1 MAIIKC
7 TVARDDWWEMYIEYS
22 VSQSVAD
29 KISTVTHALKL
40 KRIGSAR
47 FSGNM
52 DVDYTIGSETF
63 SYDKNFN
70 ATGMAIGDVKTVKSG
85 TTKIT
90 HNSTTGDASFDVTCS
105 GTCNSGG
112 YGTGNISLSKKT
124 ITLARL
130 PLYDLTISAGTGSS
144 VTVNR
149 TSSGGGGSTGNLSAG
164 TNKLYYGDKLKITF
178 KASTNYGIVTHT
190 VNKSAFT
197 SGNTHTVGSDVS
209 VMATAQMLSSTVTA
223 LDANIG
229 SATNIT
235 ISSNNTSYY
244 HSLRYSFGSLSGWIS
259 KDGSIVSTEEKFTG
273 KELIGFIIPES
284 FYGQIPNKPSDK
296 CTITCNTYQTATSAR
311 LGDAKTCQFTVT
323 APKSECAPQIVSATV
338 IDTNAQTKSVTGN
351 DKTLVLYK
359 STAQVTF
366 SVTPLHNASISK
378 IQVNGVTVTGTAAN
392 DGTISVTKEYHEVNS
407 SNFVIKVTDSRG
419 YDDEQTLEP
428 TVINYVPLTFYPTI
442 SRKPPSGDGANS
454 EIVVSFKGDYYNG
467 SFAPNNEAYKN
478 VLLIQYKYKER
489 GDENAS
495 YSNTYTIDNSKVIS
509 GTNTYSS
516 ADAIS
521 LGEEYDYQKTYDF
534 LFTVS
539 DGTSLKALSRI
550 NTSVPT
556 LPAIPVFDWG
566 AKDFRFNV
574 PVNGQSINVND
585 VISET
590 VSTGNIK
597 ATELMLETLNLG
609 GYDVSD
615 LYYKPGD
622 VVRLNSNTF
631 AGYVS
636 SGTSAGSKSLYFTI
650 PLNKLNKASKVT
662 LSGNI
667 IGRGVNGYI
676 NDTTYTNGE
685 FTNTIDLSDIKTY
698 TISATLSNDC
708 IAVII
713 TSTETIANTTNNTPV
728 AVAPVGGY
736 ITATFS

>member
-22 VSQSVAD
+22 VSQSIAD
-29 KISTVTHALKL
+29 KISTITHALKL

-47 FSGNM
+47 FSGNL

-105 GTCNSGG
+105 GNCNSGG

-124 ITLARL
+124 VTLARL

-144 VTVNR
+144 ITVNR
-149 TSSGGGGSTGNLSAG
+149 TSSGGSGSTGNLSAG

-178 KASTNYGIVTHT
+178 TANTNYGILTHT
-190 VNKSAFT
+190 VNNSTFT
-197 SGNTHTVGSDVS
+197 SGNTHTVGGDVS
-209 VMATAQMLSSTVTA
+209 VVATAQMLSSTVTA

-244 HSLRYSFGSLSGWIS
+244 HSLKYSFGSLSGWIS
-259 KDGSIVSTEEKFTG
+259 KDGSIVSAEEKFTG

-284 FYGQIPNKPSDK
+284 FYEQIPSKPSDK

-323 APKSECAPQIVSATV
+323 APKLECSPKIESATV
-338 IDTNAQTKSVTGN
+338 VDTKGQIQAVTGDN
-351 DKTLVLYK
+351 KTLVLHK

-366 SVTPLHNASISK
+366 SVTPLYNASISK
-378 IQVNGVTVTGTAAN
+378 IQINDVIVTGTTAN
-392 DGTISVTKEYHEVNS
+392 DGTVSVTKEYPEVNS
-407 SNFVIKVTDSRG
+407 STFVIKVTDSRG
-419 YDDEQTLEP
+419 YDCEQTLEP

-442 SRKPPSGDGANS
+442 SRKPPSGDGTNS

-478 VLLIQYKYKER
+478 VLLIQYRYKER
-489 GDENAS
+489 GNENAS
-495 YSNTYTIDNSKVIS
+495 YSNTYTIDSSKIVS

-516 ADAIS
+516 ASSIS
-521 LGEEYDYQKTYDF
+521 LGEEYDYQKIYDF
-534 LFTVS
+534 TFNISDGVS
-539 DGTSLKALSRI
+539 DGTSQIQLSRVI
-550 NTSVPT
+550 VSVPT
-556 LPAIPVFDWG
+556 LPTIPVFDWG
-566 AKDFRFNV
+566 DKDFRFNV
-574 PVNGQSINVND
+574 PV
-585 VISET
+585 
-590 VSTGNIK
+590 K
-597 ATELMLETLNLG
+597 ATELMLEELTLG
-609 GYDVSD
+609 GYDMSD
-615 LYYKPGD
+615 LCYKPGD
-622 VVRLNSNTF
+622 VVRFDSNTF

-636 SGTSAGSKSLYFTI
+636 SGTSEGSKQLYFTI
-650 PLNKLNKASKVT
+650 PLNKPNKASEVV

-676 NDTTYTNGE
+676 NGTTYTNGG
-685 FTNTIDLSDIKTY
+685 FTNAIDLSDAKTY
-698 TISATLSNDC
+698 AISTTLSNNC
-708 IAVII
+708 ITVII
-713 TSTETIANTTNNTPV
+713 TSATTIKNTTNNTPV
-728 AVAPVGGY
+728 AVTPVGGY